1 MGSEAENTEKE
12 GLGTR
17 SEIETVAS
25 CKRRLKASIPAEKVK
40 EELDKNYRELTLN
53 VQLPGFRRGR
63 VPRKLLEARY
73 GEEIEEDVKKSLV
86 ALSLSEVVEEKDL
99 KVIGTPK
106 FDNILL
112 AKEGDLSYEVEIE
125 VRPEFQLA
133 EYKGIEVAVEE
144 PPVTDVEVAAR
155 LLEFRKKRGRLDPI
169 DPAQAGPDDRYTGRY
184 ELHRDGVRVKTS
196 GAVTFIPAQQV
207 LESFIIEDLPARCA
221 AWDRT
226 GTPLEIDVTVPPDYA
241 DEVLRGS
248 AAKLTFHLEQCERV
262 EPAELND
269 DFARSFGAEDVK
281 TLEGHIREMIEADRK
296 KESNAK
302 LDEQILKKITDG
314 TPMDLP
320 EGLIES
326 QRIRARVSTELK
338 LVEKG
343 LSPELVKKT
352 LDERTNE
359 DTDLLKQGLKA
370 FFVLEKIAEDEKIF
384 VTEREIEDR
393 VALLARAYGVPFE
406 QLKHELDASGKLAE
420 FRFAL
425 RHEKVKA
432 FLRKK
437 AKVAGQGD
445 NGSAADTL
453 KGPPAAAEPAAGAE
467 KAEASAP
474 GPEAAAA
481 EEAAAPREVEK
492 N

>member
-1 MGSEAENTEKE
+1 
-12 GLGTR
+12 
-17 SEIETVAS
+17 
-25 CKRRLKASIPAEKVK
+25 
-40 EELDKNYRELTLN
+40 
-53 VQLPGFRRGR
+53 
-63 VPRKLLEARY
+63 
-73 GEEIEEDVKKSLV
+73 
-86 ALSLSEVVEEKDL
+86 
-99 KVIGTPK
+99 
-106 FDNILL
+106 
-112 AKEGDLSYEVEIE
+112 
-125 VRPEFQLA
+125 
-133 EYKGIEVAVEE
+133 
-144 PPVTDVEVAAR
+144 
-155 LLEFRKKRGRLDPI
+155 
-169 DPAQAGPDDRYTGRY
+169 
-184 ELHRDGVRVKTS
+184 
-196 GAVTFIPAQQV
+196 
-207 LESFIIEDLPARCA
+207 
-221 AWDRT
+221 
-226 GTPLEIDVTVPPDYA
+226 
-241 DEVLRGS
+241 
-248 AAKLTFHLEQCERV
+248 
-262 EPAELND
+262 
-269 DFARSFGAEDVK
+269 
-281 TLEGHIREMIEADRK
+281 
-296 KESNAK
+296 
-302 LDEQILKKITDG
+302 
-314 TPMDLP
+314 
-320 EGLIES
+320 
-326 QRIRARVSTELK
+326 VSTELK